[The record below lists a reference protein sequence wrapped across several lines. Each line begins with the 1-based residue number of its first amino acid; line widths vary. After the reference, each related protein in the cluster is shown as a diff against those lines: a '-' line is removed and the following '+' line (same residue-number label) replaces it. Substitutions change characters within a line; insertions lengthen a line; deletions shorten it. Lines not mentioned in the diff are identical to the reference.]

1 MTSKKLRRVKKYL
14 NAMTRTRRL
23 NYLYFCTSYVYE
35 NIDLAL
41 DLGLRLQ
48 GL

>member
-1 MTSKKLRRVKKYL
+1 MTSKKLRRAKKYL

-23 NYLYFCTSYVYE
+23 KYFYFCQSYVYE
-35 NIDLAL
+35 NIDLAI